1 MTQSP
6 NASVARATPRPR
18 SLIWLATVVSVPVLL
33 AGALPVSASA
43 LDGLPAPLQ
52 TAQTAY
58 KGGPGSGSSS
68 NQVDVLTATREEVA
82 QKIQQ
87 LDSQYSQQQV
97 AVADAELAVGLANEA
112 VGRAR
117 ARVTLAEN
125 EVEIARQTVRA
136 YAVEAYIT
144 PPAEDALRVL
154 SVAQSDDASYA
165 SEVIKIMADDRHK
178 VVDILVGKRKI
189 AADESATA
197 DAAAAAAADQVAT
210 QQAQLGALD
219 EIRSEQES
227 LVAEL
232 DDRLDAALAEAA
244 ALEEVDRQ
252 MAAELAAQE
261 TALRQAAPMPSPRLQ
276 DVAVPAG
283 AAPAGTVPANGT
295 SPTQTPA
302 TNPDSGGQP
311 PAAPA
316 PPAPSPTAPPRTTPP
331 PTPPPSTGGVSVT
344 TVGGITVSVAIA
356 DQIRGLLNAAT
367 AAGFNLRGGGYR
379 SSAAQIATRRN
390 NCGPTYYDIY
400 QKPSSQCS
408 PPTAIPGRS
417 MHEQGR
423 AIDFTSG
430 GSLIT
435 SRSNPAFVWLSQNA
449 SRFGMYNLPSEPWH
463 WSTNGR

>member
-1 MTQSP
+1 MR
-6 NASVARATPRPR
+6 ARSVLWVSA
-18 SLIWLATVVSVPVLL
+18 VVSVPVLL
-33 AGALPVSASA
+33 AGALPSSASA
-43 LDGLPAPLQ
+43 MASFPASAHA
-52 TAQTAY
+52 AQTAH
-58 KGGPGSGSSS
+58 KGGPGSGKSS
-68 NQVDVLTATREEVA
+68 NQVDVLTATREEVT

-87 LDSQYSQQQV
+87 LDAQYAEQQA
-97 AVADAELAVGLANEA
+97 AVADAEVAVGLANEA

-125 EVEIARQTVRA
+125 EVEIARQTVRS

-154 SVAQSDDASYA
+154 SVGQSDDASYA
-165 SEVIKIMADDRHK
+165 NEVIKIMADDRHK

-197 DAAAAAAADQVAT
+197 DAAAAAAATQVAT
-210 QQAQLGALD
+210 QQAQLGEL
-219 EIRSEQES
+219 EGIRSEQES
-227 LVAEL
+227 LANEL

-244 ALEEVDRQ
+244 ALAEIDRQ

-261 TALRQAAPMPSPRLQ
+261 TALRKAAATPSPRVQ

-283 AAPAGTVPANGT
+283 AAPEGTVPSNGT
-295 SPTQTPA
+295 SPT
-302 TNPDSGGQP
+302 G
-311 PAAPA
+311 
-316 PPAPSPTAPPRTTPP
+316 
-331 PTPPPSTGGVSVT
+331 PPSTGAGPSGPAPTSPAPTSPPRTVPPSPPPPPGVSVT
-344 TVGGITVSVAIA
+344 SVGGITVNVAIA

-379 SSAAQIATRRN
+379 SSAAQVATRRN
-390 NCGPTYYDIY
+390 NCGPSYYDIY
-400 QKPSSQCS
+400 QKPASQCS

-430 GSLIT
+430 GALIT

-463 WSTNGR
+463 WSTNGN